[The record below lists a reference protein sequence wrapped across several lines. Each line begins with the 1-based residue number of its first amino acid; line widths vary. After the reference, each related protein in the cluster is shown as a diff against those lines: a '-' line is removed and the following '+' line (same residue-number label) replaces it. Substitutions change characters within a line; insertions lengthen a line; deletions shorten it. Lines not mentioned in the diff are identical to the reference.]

1 MTIHPSIRREK
12 QPAAQNS
19 SVWPSKPH
27 KVAEMLRLYGA
38 AEQFLAT
45 FNPALQ
51 LMAARYVERAYR
63 GTAPQLATVCTG
75 YGEPVAIVWLCIQL
89 ENVNLFAGVKE
100 KMPVERQKE
109 LAGVILTEYAY
120 LKVTELLLFFHR
132 LKCGRY
138 GRFYGSVD
146 ALFIA
151 SALLLF
157 IDERRKELVRY
168 PAPGTGDDRQG
179 SASSPA
185 STAALPSAA
194 SADPSSSGV
203 MTYDEYLAWKAQK
216 NRSDTPVPADGP
228 ASSSHSDHP

>member
-1 MTIHPSIRREK
+1 
-12 QPAAQNS
+12 
-19 SVWPSKPH
+19 
-27 KVAEMLRLYGA
+27 MLRLYGS

-168 PAPGTGDDRQG
+168 PAPGTGDDRQR

-185 STAALPSAA
+185 SIAALPSAA
-194 SADPSSSGV
+194 TGVAGVSSSVPSSSGL

-216 NRSDTPVPADGP
+216 NRPGTTVPAGGP
-228 ASSSHSDHP
+228 ASSSHSNHP

>member
-1 MTIHPSIRREK
+1 
-12 QPAAQNS
+12 
-19 SVWPSKPH
+19 
-27 KVAEMLRLYGA
+27 MLRLYGA
-38 AEQFLAT
+38 AEQFLAI

-179 SASSPA
+179 SASSTA
-185 STAALPSAA
+185 SSAALPAA
-194 SADPSSSGV
+194 ATGVAGVSSSVPPSSGV

-216 NRSDTPVPADGP
+216 NRSDTPVPTDSP
-228 ASSSHSDHP
+228 APSPHSNHL